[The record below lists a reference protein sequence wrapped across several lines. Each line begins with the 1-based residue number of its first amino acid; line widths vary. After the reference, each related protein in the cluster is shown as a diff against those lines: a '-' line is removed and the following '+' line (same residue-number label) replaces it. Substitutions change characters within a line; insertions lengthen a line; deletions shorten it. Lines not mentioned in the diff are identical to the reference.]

1 MTKTTG
7 KNKIDTVFVLM
18 IFSIFALSV
27 LLVLMLGARIY
38 KNMTDMTREGQD
50 ERTLLSYIWTKVKNS
65 DKAGSI
71 YVGEFCGLSALC
83 IDEEYDGTPYR
94 TVVYQYDGWVYE
106 LFSETG
112 IAFLPEDG
120 VRVTKIGDLQF
131 EEFEYGLIKVST
143 GGKNL
148 LLSPRTGYS
157 SAGEVG
163 VLIDEGGNPL

>member
-1 MTKTTG
+1 
-7 KNKIDTVFVLM
+7 M

-27 LLVLMLGARIY
+27 LMVLMLGARIY

-71 YVGEFCGLSALC
+71 YVGEFCELSALC
-83 IDEEYDGTPYR
+83 IDEIYDGTLYR

-112 IAFLPEDG
+112 IEFLPEDG
-120 VRVTKIGDLQF
+120 VKVMRIDDLKF
-131 EEFEYGLIKVST
+131 EEAEYGLLKVTT
-143 GGKNL
+143 GEKSL
-148 LLSPRTGYS
+148 LISPRTGYS
-157 SAGEVG
+157 NAGEVG
-163 VLIDEGGNPL
+163 MLFDEGGNPL